1 MKKTTFRRRLQR
13 GLTLIELLVVVVIIG
28 VIAVIG
34 GQAVGDSQ
42 KMADYLSFYTTADR
56 IAQQFRMLTTRCQTT
71 SDIGNAPITASPTAA
86 KNLQVLVD
94 GNVGDVDTAYKGCF
108 QMSKLE
114 PLSRLG
120 VRGSAGAYT
129 FNGRTMTVSNI
140 SIGGQN
146 RVATKFAGVDDAI
159 ALELIQKYGSRAGAS
174 AKQISDITAIA
185 ADETSST
192 DASVFLTN
200 AASGTHDVTIVR

>member
-1 MKKTTFRRRLQR
+1 MKKTTFHRRLQH
-13 GLTLIELLVVVVIIG
+13 GFTLVELLVVVVILG
-28 VIAVIG
+28 VLAAVG
-34 GQAVGDSQ
+34 GQMTGDSQ
-42 KMADYLSFYTTADR
+42 KMADSLSFYTTADR

-71 SDIGNAPITASPTAA
+71 SDIGTAPITASPTAA

-114 PLSRLG
+114 PLSRLN